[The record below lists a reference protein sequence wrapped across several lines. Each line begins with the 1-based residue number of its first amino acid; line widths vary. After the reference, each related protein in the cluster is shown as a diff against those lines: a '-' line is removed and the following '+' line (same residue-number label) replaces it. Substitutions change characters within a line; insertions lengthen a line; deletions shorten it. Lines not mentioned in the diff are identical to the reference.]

1 MHPIFIMQINSEFF
15 TPLSCFCVEKWCLV
29 GAIYVCTISLYS
41 LCYSPFSILI
51 GLPQCGQALFPVLD
65 LRFQLLQLL
74 HILPVGFDSVSAF
87 SAGIELFIDP
97 VGESVF
103 LLLANGT
110 GIG

>member
-1 MHPIFIMQINSEFF
+1 MYVLQSLDCSHLDTVNVPGFEKGVRLVEALGVYVIRLSHRYSVFI
-15 TPLSCFCVEKWCLV
+15 V
-29 GAIYVCTISLYS
+29 
-41 LCYSPFSILI
+41 I
-51 GLPQCGQALFPVLD
+51 GFPQCGQALFPVFD

-74 HILPVGFDSVSAF
+74 HILPVGFDGVSAF
-87 SAGIELFIDP
+87 SAGIELFINP

>member
-1 MHPIFIMQINSEFF
+1 MGTVKYLVFSFIIAIFA
-15 TPLSCFCVEKWCLV
+15 V
-29 GAIYVCTISLYS
+29 SLYLS
-41 LCYSPFSILI
+41 NPVSVSHTAGVFLLCKTRAIPFSSLI
-51 GLPQCGQALFPVLD
+51 SLPQCGQALFPVFD

-74 HILPVGFDSVSAF
+74 HILPVGFDGVSAF